1 MTTTEKAICQASN
14 ANTSPCTKDATKTIH
29 WPGRSLVMC
38 DEHAKAAKK
47 VADAMGFDLS
57 IVPLAL
63 AFALALLGCGPD
75 TFYAI
80 AQLEDATDSGHASP
94 ESSADA
100 ELDAGAD
107 VSADGPGVDVEAGA
121 DAAGVDS
128 GEACPMV
135 GASCAPVGLRKCRG
149 PQTVWYCAG
158 TWTSNA
164 CTQGNPACSPCDA
177 GFCCT
182 IGPICP

>member
-1 MTTTEKAICQASN
+1 MTTTTEKAICQASN
-14 ANTSPCTKDATKTIH
+14 ANTTPCTKEATKTIH

-47 VADAMGFDLS
+47 VADAMGFDLT
-57 IVPLAL
+57 IVALVLAL
-63 AFALALLGCGPD
+63 FVLGCSGD
-75 TFYAI
+75 TFTAI
-80 AQLEDATDSGHASP
+80 ATVDGDATDSGQASP
-94 ESSADA
+94 ESSTDG
-100 ELDAGAD
+100 ELDAQRDGNAD
-107 VSADGPGVDVEAGA
+107 VVEDVEAGA
-121 DAAGVDS
+121 DASGVDS
-128 GEACPMV
+128 GEACPMF
-135 GASCAPVGLRKCRG
+135 GAACSPLGLRKCRG
-149 PQTVWYCAG
+149 PQTVWYCGG

>member
-14 ANTSPCTKDATKTIH
+14 ANTTSCTKDATKTIH

-47 VADAMGFDLS
+47 VADAMGFDLT

-63 AFALALLGCGPD
+63 AFALFVIGCGAD
-75 TFYAI
+75 SFVSI
-80 AQLEDATDSGHASP
+80 ADVDATDSGQASP
-94 ESSADA
+94 ESSADG
-100 ELDAGAD
+100 EQGKPDAGAD
-107 VSADGPGVDVEAGA
+107 VAVEDVEAGV

-128 GEACPMV
+128 GEACPMI
-135 GASCAPVGLRKCRG
+135 GASCSPVGLRKCRG
-149 PQTVWYCAG
+149 PQLVWYCGG

>member
-14 ANTSPCTKDATKTIH
+14 ANTTPCTKEATKTIH

-38 DEHAKAAKK
+38 DEHANAAKK
-47 VADAMGFDLS
+47 VADAMGFDLT
-57 IVPLAL
+57 IALLGLAL
-63 AFALALLGCGPD
+63 ALFVIGCGPD
-75 TFYAI
+75 SFFSI
-80 AQLEDATDSGHASP
+80 ADVDATDGGQASP
-94 ESSADA
+94 ESSTDA
-100 ELDAGAD
+100 EQSKLDAGAD
-107 VSADGPGVDVEAGA
+107 AVVEDVEASA
-121 DAAGVDS
+121 DASGDDS

-135 GASCAPVGLRKCRG
+135 GASCSPLGARKCRG
-149 PQTVWYCAG
+149 VQTVWYCGG

>member
-1 MTTTEKAICQASN
+1 MTTTEKAICEAAN
-14 ANTSPCTKDATKTIH
+14 ANSSPCTKDATKTIH

-47 VADAMGFDLS
+47 VAEAMGFDLT
-57 IVPLAL
+57 IVAL
-63 AFALALLGCGPD
+63 AFAFLVGCGADAFVSIPSVD
-75 TFYAI
+75 GD
-80 AQLEDATDSGHASP
+80 AQDSGQASP
-94 ESSADA
+94 ESSTDG
-100 ELDAGAD
+100 ELDGGPDQIDGAL
-107 VSADGPGVDVEAGA
+107 VDVEAGN
-121 DAAGVDS
+121 DAAVVDS
-128 GEACPMV
+128 GEACPMF
-135 GASCAPVGLRKCRG
+135 GAACSPIGLRKCRG
-149 PQTVWYCAG
+149 PQLVWYCGG